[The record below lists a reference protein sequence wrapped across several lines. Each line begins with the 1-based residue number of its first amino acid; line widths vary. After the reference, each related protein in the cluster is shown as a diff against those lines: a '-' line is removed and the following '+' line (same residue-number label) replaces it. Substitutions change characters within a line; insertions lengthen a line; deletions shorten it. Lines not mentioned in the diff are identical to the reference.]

1 MANIDW
7 GNLLFSFSGRINRGK
22 FWLAVLVYIIISIVL
37 AIITA
42 IIGSPTVTN
51 ILGFIVNLA
60 VFISGLSVAAKR
72 LHDRNKS
79 ALWLLVFYIVPG
91 LLIGIGV
98 GMALFG
104 AIGGGS
110 GSGSMTTVGSLLALA
125 GFGVSIWAFVE
136 LGCLRG
142 TVGPNQYGPDPLE
155 GRV

>member
-22 FWLAVLVYIIISIVL
+22 FWLAVLIYIIISIIL
-37 AIITA
+37 TIITA
-42 IIGSPTVTN
+42 VIGSPTVTN
-51 ILGFIVNLA
+51 ILGFVVNLA

-72 LHDRNKS
+72 LHDRNRS
-79 ALWLLVFYIVPG
+79 AWWLLVFYIVPG
-91 LLIGIGV
+91 LLMGIG
-98 GMALFG
+98 MAIALYG
-104 AIGGGS
+104 ALGS
-110 GSGSMTTVGSLLALA
+110 GGGSMTTVGSLLSLV
-125 GFGVSIWAFVE
+125 GFGVGIWAFVE